1 MDNFDDLMK
10 NGALIIDFLEA
21 LKKNY
26 FEFIFILLSK
36 DTKHYSYI
44 CLLAIIQYLQSLFY
58 FFSPH
63 VNNYHY

>member
-1 MDNFDDLMK
+1 MDNFDDLIK
-10 NGALIIDFLEA
+10 NGALIQDFLHA

-36 DTKHYSYI
+36 DNTHYSYT
-44 CLLAIIQYLQSLFY
+44 CFLALIQYLQSLFY

-63 VNNYHY
+63 VK